1 LNIDALLSFAR
12 EINGELDLGR
22 GVRIGETALVSRC
35 VHVLDPHCP
44 GQAQVQCRLDAGQV
58 FYQRSSTDE
67 VVHIDIFHELADVD
81 HRTAAEAIR
90 RAVEAYGQQMSVLPR
105 PLLELGGPIWS
116 IAGLADF
123 IDVQTATGGGRVT
136 GSLNFGQKESLKI
149 AHRGHVHVAAF
160 LPPEMVGLVY
170 YIVREVEAS
179 IVSSGV
185 GLRRLEQIENASSS
199 ESSPVDLS
207 PYSCSTD
214 SYMRGQI
221 PYDGGN
227 SLPDLMKQALE
238 VCTDFG
244 SVNSFKSFLECVAGP
259 GRRENPYA
267 MLEREFGDAEG
278 MLAKLRTLEIV
289 EGEGAALVLT
299 AKGRRLALFLKK
311 FAREVE
317 NQVRR
322 IIRRSARPRGT
333 PLERSDFS
341 KGMRAGNGPGIVRTV
356 IPASE
361 VDYRGSISVAET
373 VRSWAVRCA
382 TEGSH
387 SPIQREDIRI
397 EQVRRPARV
406 DVCLLIDASA
416 SMAGRRIQA
425 AKHLAR
431 HLFLTCR
438 DKVSVLTFQD
448 RKVTQHVLRARSIR
462 ALEDGLA
469 TVRPAGLT
477 PLAAGIVEAVKL
489 LGSRKGVP
497 TMLVLLTDGIPTMNY
512 WTGDPARDA
521 LVAAEQIARNKL
533 PFTCIGLAPNRG
545 FLRKL
550 TEIANGTLYIVDE
563 FDRDLL
569 AKLVKDERE
578 RVQTW

>member
-1 LNIDALLSFAR
+1 LNIDDLLRFAR
-12 EINGELDLGR
+12 DANQELSIGR
-22 GVRIGETALVSRC
+22 GVRIGETALVSRR
-35 VHVLDPHCP
+35 VHIIDPRCP
-44 GQAQVQCRLDAGQV
+44 EQAQVQCHLDAGRV
-58 FYQRSSTDE
+58 FYQRSSPDDI
-67 VVHIDIFHELADVD
+67 VHIDVFHELADVD
-81 HRTAAEAIR
+81 HRVAAAAIR
-90 RAVEAYGQQMSVLPR
+90 RAVEGFSRQMSSIP
-105 PLLELGGPIWS
+105 GPFLALSGPAWS

-136 GSLNFGQKESLKI
+136 GSLNYGKKASLRL
-149 AHRGHVHVAAF
+149 AHRGHVHVASY
-160 LPPEMVGLVY
+160 LPPEVAGLIY
-170 YIVREVEAS
+170 FIVREVECA
-179 IVSSGV
+179 ILSSGA
-185 GLRRLEQIENASSS
+185 GLRQLERIDNALSSGQV
-199 ESSPVDLS
+199 PLDLS
-207 PYSCSTD
+207 PYSSPTD
-214 SYMRGQI
+214 SLMRQTSSDHGEQT
-221 PYDGGN
+221 
-227 SLPDLMKQALE
+227 SQSLMKQALDAC
-238 VCTDFG
+238 VDFG
-244 SVNSFKSFLECVAGP
+244 SVASFRSFLECMTSP
-259 GRRENPYA
+259 NRRENPYA
-267 MLEREFGDAEG
+267 LLEREFGDAEG
-278 MLAKLRTLEIV
+278 MLSKLRTLEIV
-289 EGEGAALVLT
+289 DGEGAGLELT
-299 AKGRRLALFLKK
+299 EKGRHLESFLRR

-322 IIRRSARPRGT
+322 MIRRSSKPCAT

-341 KGMRAGNGPGIVRTV
+341 KGRRVESGPGRVRTV
-356 IPASE
+356 VSASE
-361 VDYRGSISVAET
+361 ADHRGSISVCET
-373 VRSWAVRCA
+373 VRHWAARCA
-382 TEGSH
+382 TEGTRSA
-387 SPIQREDIRI
+387 IQRNDIRI

-438 DKVSVLTFQD
+438 DRVSVLTFQD
-448 RKVTQHVLRARSIR
+448 RTVTQHVLRARSVR
-462 ALEDGLA
+462 VLEEGLA

-489 LGSRKGVP
+489 LGTRKGIP

-521 LVAAEQIARNKL
+521 LMAAEQISKNEL

-550 TEIANGTLYIVDE
+550 AEIAHGTLYVVDE

-569 AKLVKDERE
+569 AKLVRDERE